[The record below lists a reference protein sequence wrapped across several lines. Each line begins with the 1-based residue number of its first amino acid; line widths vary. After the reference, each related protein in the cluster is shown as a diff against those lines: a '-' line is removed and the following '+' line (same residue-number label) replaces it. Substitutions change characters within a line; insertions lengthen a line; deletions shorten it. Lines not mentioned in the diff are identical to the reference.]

1 MMTLEELAKA
11 LGLDTEENKDK
22 LPILKKEFNAKEK
35 ATKELTKKVETL
47 EADVEK
53 GKASTEKLDIVKKA
67 FDLDMDAEDFDEMLD
82 SVKENMAKSAG
93 GGVTPDEIKALK
105 RDLTKATRE
114 KDKAV
119 KELETLNT
127 QLTEEK
133 NTRIKNNVRSEIRKA
148 LDTNKVIK
156 PNQMMDLF
164 ANRVNVDE
172 DGSTFTIK
180 TDDGSELSIMDY
192 VADWSKDNPE
202 FVKVETKGGSGTGL
216 FDKAGGG
223 NKAPQSDADKF
234 MADILATAKPVET
247 KSLGEAFG
255 GR

>member
-1 MMTLEELAKA
+1 MTLEELVAA
-11 LGLDTEENKDK
+11 LGLDTDENKGK
-22 LPILKKEFNAKEK
+22 MAVLKKEFNAKEK
-35 ATKELTKKVETL
+35 VTKELTKKLETL

-53 GKASTEKLDIVKKA
+53 GKSSTEKLDIVKKS

-82 SVKENMAKSAG
+82 SVKEALAKSVG
-93 GGVTPDEIKALK
+93 GGVTPEEIKALK

-114 KDKAV
+114 KDKAT
-119 KELETLNT
+119 KELEALNK

-156 PNQMMDLF
+156 PEQMMDLF

-172 DGSTFTIK
+172 DGSTFTFK
-180 TDDGSELSIMDY
+180 TVDGSELSIMDY

-234 MADILATAKPVET
+234 MSDILATAKPVET

>member
-1 MMTLEELAKA
+1 MNGTVFKMYKFRSM
-11 LGLDTEENKDK
+11 K
-22 LPILKKEFNAKEK
+22 LNAP
-35 ATKELTKKVETL
+35 
-47 EADVEK
+47 
-53 GKASTEKLDIVKKA
+53 DIR
-67 FDLDMDAEDFDEMLD
+67 
-82 SVKENMAKSAG
+82 N
-93 GGVTPDEIKALK
+93 
-105 RDLTKATRE
+105 
-114 KDKAV
+114 
-119 KELETLNT
+119 
-127 QLTEEK
+127 
-133 NTRIKNNVRSEIRKA
+133 
-148 LDTNKVIK
+148 
-156 PNQMMDLF
+156 
-164 ANRVNVDE
+164 E